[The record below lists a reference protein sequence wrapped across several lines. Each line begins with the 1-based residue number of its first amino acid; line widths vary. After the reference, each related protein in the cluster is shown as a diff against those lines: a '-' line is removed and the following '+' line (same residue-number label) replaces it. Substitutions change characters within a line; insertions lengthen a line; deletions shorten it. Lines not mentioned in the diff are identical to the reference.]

1 MTQLTRV
8 SVLALGALLTAS
20 SIAAAPH
27 PPASVKV
34 TFDRAGVLDVRAEG
48 LADRANGR
56 ALSADD
62 PVRIASISKLV
73 VGLGVMRLVES
84 GVLDLDRD
92 VSTWLGWSLRHPRH
106 PQVPIT
112 LRLLLS
118 HRSSITDAAGYVIP
132 YDASLQDK
140 LVDPGAW
147 DAEHAPGTFFRY
159 TNLNFPLIASVME
172 RATGERFDGLMQ
184 RLVLKPLG
192 LQACFNWASCSPASI
207 ERAVVLY
214 DAKGAVQADDLRGS
228 APACPVV
235 PAADGQC
242 DLTRWQ
248 AGRNGAMF
256 SPQGGLRISAR
267 DLARIGRMLLNDGA
281 LDAGAHG
288 GQAQGAERFLR
299 KESIYTLITPVW
311 TYDGRNGETFEAESG
326 DPGRAFFC
334 RYGLA
339 VQTLATRDSNCGDDP
354 FGDAMPRIGHAGEAY
369 GLVSGLW
376 IDRQSGHGVVYFI
389 VGGDLKEKGA
399 HSAFYAI
406 EEQLLKSYR

>member
-1 MTQLTRV
+1 M
-8 SVLALGALLTAS
+8 
-20 SIAAAPH
+20 
-27 PPASVKV
+27 
-34 TFDRAGVLDVRAEG
+34 
-48 LADRANGR
+48 
-56 ALSADD
+56 LSADD

-84 GVLDLDRD
+84 AVLDLDRD

-132 YDASLQDK
+132 YDAALQDK
-140 LVDPGAW
+140 LGDPGAW
-147 DAEHAPGTFFRY
+147 DAEHTPGTFFRY

-172 RATGERFDGLMQ
+172 RA
-184 RLVLKPLG
+184 
-192 LQACFNWASCSPASI
+192 
-207 ERAVVLY
+207 VVLY
-214 DAKGAVQADDLRGS
+214 DAEGAVQADDLRGS

-267 DLARIGRMLLNDGA
+267 DLAHIGRMLLNDGA
-281 LDAGAHG
+281 LDAGAHS

-299 KESIYTLITPVW
+299 KESIRTRITPVW
-311 TYDGRNGETFEAESG
+311 TYDGRNGETFEAETG

-339 VQTLATRDSNCGDDP
+339 VQTLATRAKRTVLSPDFGSIGSRATASSISSSVGSLRKRARTQRSMRSSSNC
-354 FGDAMPRIGHAGEAY
+354 
-369 GLVSGLW
+369 
-376 IDRQSGHGVVYFI
+376 
-389 VGGDLKEKGA
+389 
-399 HSAFYAI
+399 
-406 EEQLLKSYR
+406 

>member
-1 MTQLTRV
+1 
-8 SVLALGALLTAS
+8 
-20 SIAAAPH
+20 
-27 PPASVKV
+27 
-34 TFDRAGVLDVRAEG
+34 
-48 LADRANGR
+48 
-56 ALSADD
+56 
-62 PVRIASISKLV
+62 
-73 VGLGVMRLVES
+73 
-84 GVLDLDRD
+84 
-92 VSTWLGWSLRHPRH
+92 
-106 PQVPIT
+106 
-112 LRLLLS
+112 
-118 HRSSITDAAGYVIP
+118 
-132 YDASLQDK
+132 
-140 LVDPGAW
+140 
-147 DAEHAPGTFFRY
+147 
-159 TNLNFPLIASVME
+159 ME

-248 AGRNGAMF
+248 AGHNGAMF

-354 FGDAMPRIGHAGEAY
+354 FGDAMPRIGHAGDAY

-389 VGGDLKEKGA
+389 VGGDLGKKGA

-406 EEQLLKSYR
+406 EERLLKSH